1 MDELIY
7 ERRDDLLKFI
17 PWGGKK
23 RMTEIMHVT
32 PAQISKVLHGHINAN
47 TPTNR
52 LIIVLAEQMVTRQ
65 KNKQNSNFNI
75 GLHDYSAR
83 F

>member
-7 ERRDDLLKFI
+7 NRRDDLLSLI

-23 RMTEIMHVT
+23 RMTEIMDVT

-52 LIIVLAEQMVTRQ
+52 LIIVLAEQMANRE
-65 KNKQNSNFNI
+65 KSKQNGSK
-75 GLHDYSAR
+75 
-83 F
+83 